1 MANTDAAVG
10 FVPVRHLTGGEIRLA
25 NLSIASGY
33 NAALGKGDV
42 VELTGTGTNIQAAA
56 AQNVDNIGVFAGCSY
71 IDAQGNPVFTEYWA
85 ANTATKNAAAAVA
98 LVWQD
103 PFIVYRV
110 QCDTLAEADIGLLAD
125 WDAGTASATT
135 RLSGLELV
143 ASGGATTAKSMRII
157 GLSDIPDNAYGAY
170 AKADVVFGEH
180 ALLTGANA
188 AGGVS

>member
-33 NAALGKGDV
+33 NAALGKGDP
-42 VELTGTGTNIQAAA
+42 VELTGTGTNIQKAA
-56 AQNVDNIGVFAGCSY
+56 AQNADNIGVFAGCSY

-103 PFIVYRV
+103 PFIVYRM
-110 QCDTLAEADIGLLAD
+110 QCDTLAVGDIGALAD
-125 WDAGTASATT
+125 WDAGAPSATT
-135 RLSGLELV
+135 RLSGAELV
-143 ASGGATTAKSMRII
+143 SSVTGTAGKSVRIL
-157 GLSDIPDNAYGAY
+157 GLSDLPDNEFGAY
-170 AKADVVFGEH
+170 AKADVVFAEH
-180 ALLTGANA
+180 ALLTGTDA
-188 AGGVS
+188 AGGV